1 MSDERVDAIK
11 AEVRRF
17 EVERDI
23 FNRSLQL
30 FLEWHLRNVIDV
42 HLAAQCG
49 ANFPHC
55 CFMIIEW
62 RGMQEIFLVS

>member
-23 FNRSLQL
+23 FNRSLQH
-30 FLEWHLRNVIDV
+30 FLEWHLRMLSTFTWQRNAVRTS
-42 HLAAQCG
+42 HTAA
-49 ANFPHC
+49 
-55 CFMIIEW
+55 
-62 RGMQEIFLVS
+62 S